1 MNYKEIYAVNQKHKA
16 LLEKYI
22 VYVKKVAY
30 FATEDSKLGKFR
42 EYNDILN
49 TIISYSNNF
58 YEGVRD
64 NKDLKAEF
72 AYIIPNFVLYMTI
85 GFMTGL
91 KNKSNEYD
99 LIMLIDRLTR
109 KTELLTGEIT
119 DILNEDLKILDIE
132 ELI

>member
-49 TIISYSNNF
+49 TIIAYSNNF

-99 LIMLIDRLTR
+99 LVMLIDRITR

-119 DILNEDLKILDIE
+119 DILNEDLKVLDIE

>member
-49 TIISYSNNF
+49 TIIAYSNNF

-99 LIMLIDRLTR
+99 LIMLIDRITR

>member
-49 TIISYSNNF
+49 TIIAYSNNF

-99 LIMLIDRLTR
+99 LVMLIDRITR

>member
-16 LLEKYI
+16 LLIKYI

-30 FATEDSKLGKFR
+30 FATEDSKSGKFK
-42 EYNDILN
+42 EYHDILD
-49 TIISYSNNF
+49 TIIAYSNNF
-58 YEGVRD
+58 YESIKS
-64 NKDLKAEF
+64 NNQLKAEF
-72 AYIIPNFVLYMTI
+72 AYIIPNLVLYMTI

-109 KTELLTGEIT
+109 KTEGLTAEIT
-119 DILNEDLKILDIE
+119 DILHEDLKILDIE

>member
-49 TIISYSNNF
+49 TIIAYSNNF

-99 LIMLIDRLTR
+99 LVMLIDRITR

-119 DILNEDLKILDIE
+119 DILNEDLKF
-132 ELI
+132 

>member
-49 TIISYSNNF
+49 TIIAYSNNF

-91 KNKSNEYD
+91 KNKNNEYD

>member
-1 MNYKEIYAVNQKHKA
+1 MKYKEILAVNNKHKV
-16 LLEKYI
+16 LVEKYI
-22 VYVKKVAY
+22 IYVKKIAY
-30 FATEDSKLGKFR
+30 FATEDSKSGKFK
-42 EYNDILN
+42 EYHDILD
-49 TIISYSNNF
+49 TIIAYSNNF
-58 YEGVRD
+58 YEGVRG

-85 GFMTGL
+85 GVMTGL

>member
-1 MNYKEIYAVNQKHKA
+1 MYKEILAVNNKHKM

-22 VYVKKVAY
+22 VYVKKIAY
-30 FATEDSKLGKFR
+30 FATEDSANGKFKQ
-42 EYNDILN
+42 YHDILE
-49 TIISYSNNF
+49 TIIAYSNNF
-58 YEGVRD
+58 YESIKS
-64 NKDLKAEF
+64 NKQLKAEF
-72 AYIIPNFVLYMTI
+72 AYIIPNLVLYMTI

-109 KTELLTGEIT
+109 KTEALTAEIT
-119 DILNEDLKILDIE
+119 DILHEDLKILDIE

>member
-49 TIISYSNNF
+49 TIIAYSNNF

-99 LIMLIDRLTR
+99 LIMLIDRITR

-119 DILNEDLKILDIE
+119 DILNEDLKVLDIE

>member
-49 TIISYSNNF
+49 TIIAYSNNF
-58 YEGVRD
+58 YEGVKD

-99 LIMLIDRLTR
+99 LIMLIDRITR

>member
-1 MNYKEIYAVNQKHKA
+1 MNCKEIYAVNQKHKA

-49 TIISYSNNF
+49 TIIAYSNNF

>member
-49 TIISYSNNF
+49 TIIAYSNNF
-58 YEGVRD
+58 YEGVRN

-99 LIMLIDRLTR
+99 LIMLIDRITR

>member
-49 TIISYSNNF
+49 TIIAYSNNF

-99 LIMLIDRLTR
+99 LAMLIDRITR